1 MRSPASP
8 RVRTRAHLCVCV
20 CRTYHFPDAF
30 YGQNK
35 CVPTPSCSAKT
46 ALTRGVAFAAR
57 SARRST
63 TSSFTPRKSGR
74 RALAYRLSRLTGLP
88 WNGMSFALM
97 CVFSSVF
104 RTRVSLACKPAF
116 AGVTVTA
123 SFGALRHPLVTV
135 KTFVSRLRV
144 LTQSRH
150 WHDHRVGLLR
160 HRRRSPALLGPAHV
174 SRKCASSTTCAY
186 SNASRVVLHRSIRY
200 CVQETCNFDALY
212 AYLTC
217 GNYDFSCK
225 SPHIPPLNSFEHLKS
240 R

>member
-1 MRSPASP
+1 MRA
-8 RVRTRAHLCVCV
+8 C
-20 CRTYHFPDAF
+20 
-30 YGQNK
+30 N
-35 CVPTPSCSAKT
+35 
-46 ALTRGVAFAAR
+46 LTH
-57 SARRST
+57 SL
-63 TSSFTPRKSGR
+63 
-74 RALAYRLSRLTGLP
+74 LAQ
-88 WNGMSFALM
+88 
-97 CVFSSVF
+97 
-104 RTRVSLACKPAF
+104 VSLACKPAF

-174 SRKCASSTTCAY
+174 SRECASIITCASS
-186 SNASRVVLHRSIRY
+186 NASCVVLSRSIRY

-225 SPHIPPLNSFEHLKS
+225 SPHIPPLNPFECIKL